1 MSAPAEKK
9 DEKKAADGEKRGGF
23 VDNKPKKKKVDLMDV
38 EIKKK
43 KLEAEF
49 GPVVDKA
56 IPEHIALAKVRRL
69 PCARGP

>member
-1 MSAPAEKK
+1 MSAPQEKK
-9 DEKKAADGEKRGGF
+9 EEKKPAAEEKRGGF
-23 VDNKPKKKKVDLMDV
+23 VDNKPKKKKVDLMDA

-56 IPEHIALAKVRRL
+56 IPEHLALAK
-69 PCARGP
+69 ARTLVATR